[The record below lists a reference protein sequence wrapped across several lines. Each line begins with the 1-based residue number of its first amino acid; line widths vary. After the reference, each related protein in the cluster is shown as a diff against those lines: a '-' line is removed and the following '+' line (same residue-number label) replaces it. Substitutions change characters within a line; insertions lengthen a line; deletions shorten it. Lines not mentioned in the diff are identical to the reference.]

1 MEIFVAD
8 FETNNSID
16 DCRVWAW
23 GIESLEKD
31 NFDFGINIEGF
42 FKHII
47 NNKIK
52 QIYFHNL
59 KFDGDF
65 ILHYL
70 MRNGYKY
77 SEKPTKNKTF
87 SCLISGTG
95 VFYSITINVGVIIKI
110 YDSFKLM
117 PTSIEKLGFMLGDKF
132 HKGKIDYEIIHPLDQ
147 PLSYSEIKYLK
158 QDVKILK
165 KALVKFM
172 ALGGNKSTIGANSLH
187 SYKQTQGKI
196 FNKLFPQIDEGDIRL
211 AYKGGYTYVN
221 DKYANKILSNGRVY
235 DVNSLYPYILYS
247 KMLPWGDPVKY
258 EGKYIFDSKMPL
270 YIQVIEVNF
279 DLKDNYVPTIQ
290 IKNSFRFMP
299 NKYIKSTNGESVIL
313 CLTNIDLE
321 ILLKH
326 YDVWEIHYLY
336 GFKFR
341 GKIGMFKEYI
351 DKWSKIKIENND
363 NPVMRYIAKLYL
375 NNLYGKFG
383 TNPRSKT
390 KIPVYLT
397 NEGKIIYKQQESL
410 KKGVYLPVAIF
421 TTAYA
426 RQHIITAIENNIDN
440 FIYCDT
446 DSLHLL
452 GDDVT
457 GIEVDSVKLGAFK
470 LESIFTTA
478 KFLRAKTYV
487 ECIDDKLHIC
497 CCGMPKSCY
506 KYVTLDNFKFGSIYN
521 GKKATKKV
529 RNGTIIYDTT
539 FKII

>member
-8 FETNNSID
+8 FETNNSVD

-23 GIESLEKD
+23 GVESLETD
-31 NFDFGINIEGF
+31 NFDFGINIDGF
-42 FKHII
+42 FNHII
-47 NNKIK
+47 SNKIK

-77 SEKPTKNKTF
+77 SEKPIKNKTF

-95 VFYSITINVGVIIKI
+95 VFYSITINVGFIIKI

-117 PTSIEKLGFMLGDKF
+117 PTSIEKLGVMLGDKY
-132 HKGKIDYEIIHPLDQ
+132 HKGKIDYDVIRPLDH

-158 QDVKILK
+158 QDIKILK
-165 KALVKFM
+165 KALIKFIT
-172 ALGGNKSTIGANSLH
+172 LGGNKSTIGSNALH

-196 FNKLFPQIDEGDIRL
+196 FNKLFPQIDEGDTRL
-211 AYKGGYTYVN
+211 AYKGGYTYLN
-221 DKYANKILSNGRVY
+221 DKYANRILGHGRVY
-235 DVNSLYPYILYS
+235 DVNSLYPYVLYN
-247 KMLPWGDPVKY
+247 KMLPWGDPVRF
-258 EGKYIFDSKMPL
+258 EGKYIFDDKMPL

-279 DLKDNYVPTIQ
+279 DLKDNFVPTIQ

-299 NKYIKSTNGESVIL
+299 NQYIKSTNGESVIL

-321 ILLKH
+321 ILLNH

-341 GKIGMFKEYI
+341 GKIGMFKDYI

-383 TNPRSKT
+383 TNPESKN
-390 KIPVYLT
+390 KIPIEL
-397 NEGKIIYKQQESL
+397 NSEGKIIYKQQEST
-410 KKGVYLPVAIF
+410 KNGVYLPVAIF

-426 RQHIITAIENNIDN
+426 RQHIITAIQNNIDN

-452 GDDVT
+452 GDEVT
-457 GIEVDSVKLGAFK
+457 GIEIDSVKLGAFK
-470 LESIFTTA
+470 LEGIFTTA

-487 ECIDDKLHIC
+487 ECIDDKLHVC

-521 GKKATKKV
+521 GKKVAKKV
-529 RNGTIIYDTT
+529 KNGTIIYDTT